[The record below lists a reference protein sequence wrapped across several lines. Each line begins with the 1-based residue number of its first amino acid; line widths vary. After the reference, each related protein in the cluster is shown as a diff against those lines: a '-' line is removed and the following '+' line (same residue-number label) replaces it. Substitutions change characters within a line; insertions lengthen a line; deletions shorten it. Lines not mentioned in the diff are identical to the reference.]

1 MPLSFEDID
10 FLIIGAGKSASTWLQ
25 TQLQADPTVYMPGP
39 ELHYFSREYR
49 RGDDWYLSQFSEE
62 GIGRTVG
69 EKSNSY
75 LYEPEA
81 AARIHRVLPNAK
93 LIAQL
98 RNPVDRAY
106 SHYCMLFRRG
116 EVGSDIESYLDPSK
130 GEHPRLVGSGHYAR
144 HLQRYID
151 LFGRDQ
157 LLILF
162 YEGVKGDPERQM
174 AKVRSYLGLP
184 QRPLAEL
191 SRGKAKDKTVPVVP
205 APLRK
210 RLGWMKPLTRQLRG
224 TPVFEAVRG
233 TIARDVEYPA
243 LTADLKKR
251 LSEYYAPSIEL
262 LEGLSGQS
270 LSHWYGQ
277 MESVD

>member
-62 GIGRTVG
+62 GIGKTVG

-210 RLGWMKPLTRQLRG
+210 RLAWMKPLTRQLRG

-243 LTADLKKR
+243 LTEDLKKR
-251 LSEYYAPSIEL
+251 LGEYYAPSIEA
-262 LEGLSGQS
+262 LERMSGQS

-277 MESVD
+277 LESVD